1 MPPESSSSST
11 SASSSLA
18 LSCWVH
24 RRYQHDSRLRVAER
38 YRRRVPGH
46 NDNDDHETNEMDQGR
61 RVRSL
66 LQRLSS
72 STNQDTSSCTLIV
85 PQAIVLRKYLPI
97 IMRLVG
103 MGQPQ
108 ESSSSSVGHASNR
121 WIVLE
126 SCVDYMDWRNQV
138 GAEKAVP
145 MERQRLQ
152 GLLLAGAAGG
162 GSGCYYL
169 PDASWILTTTTMT
182 SSMNDSADDEWDVF
196 AYTKMSEKERY
207 QQSLVRAVHWLQ
219 RQVATS
225 TTEIWVVVDQ
235 DDENANNEDEKSSQQ
250 KFFDLD
256 DEDDDDNL
264 EQRGKARCMTM
275 DELVRAYC
283 TATDSGTTTTDNH
296 QLEALLELKQA
307 CEAEYR
313 KRNAPTKKAA
323 MTNRDDHDDDDS
335 WWSDADLQAGLK
347 MGTLL
352 RGRLNVSK
360 DNVAEGYVTVGNN
373 TTYFIDRQYFRRAL
387 HQDMVILH
395 VLPEGQWG
403 RPVGRRLLVHQPRQD
418 DDDDDNAT
426 AVATNDQGDPVP
438 SARIVGLHAE
448 GRRVFA
454 ATLLSTQDADEN
466 AVLVV
471 PMDVRIPK
479 IRIKTKTS
487 HRFVGMRLQV
497 RVTDWDVDS
506 RYPHGQCLAI
516 LGPIG
521 ELETEIQALLIENQV
536 ELEPFTVPA
545 LSCLPVQGASWRVQD
560 DRDLVGRRDLRM
572 SRRIFSVDP
581 PGT

>member
-1 MPPESSSSST
+1 
-11 SASSSLA
+11 
-18 LSCWVH
+18 
-24 RRYQHDSRLRVAER
+24 
-38 YRRRVPGH
+38 
-46 NDNDDHETNEMDQGR
+46 MDQGR

-72 STNQDTSSCTLIV
+72 SSNQNTNSCTLIV
-85 PQAIVLRKYLPI
+85 PQAIVLSKYLPL

-103 MGQPQ
+103 MAPLPQ
-108 ESSSSSVGHASNR
+108 ESSSSSSSALVGHHHPNHR
-121 WIVLE
+121 WIILE

-138 GAEKAVP
+138 GAEKAAP

-152 GLLLAGAAGG
+152 GLLLADATTAGSG
-162 GSGCYYL
+162 GGCYYL
-169 PDASWILTTTTMT
+169 PDASWILTTTTTTTTTT
-182 SSMNDSADDEWDVF
+182 SGTNQHQDDGADDEWDVF
-196 AYTKMSEKERY
+196 AYAKMSETERY
-207 QQSLVRAVHWLQ
+207 RQSLVRAVHWLR
-219 RQVATS
+219 RQVVANRSSMT
-225 TTEIWVVVDQ
+225 TTEILVVVDQ
-235 DDENANNEDEKSSQQ
+235 EDENNANNEDEKSTQQ

-256 DEDDDDNL
+256 DDDDGDDDHL
-264 EQRGKARCMTM
+264 EPRAKAKCMTM
-275 DELVRAYC
+275 DELVRAC
-283 TATDSGTTTTDNH
+283 CNTTDSGTNTTDHH
-296 QLEALLELKQA
+296 QLESLLELKQA
-307 CEAEYR
+307 CEEAHR
-313 KRNAPTKKAA
+313 KRNAPKKTAA
-323 MTNRDDHDDDDS
+323 TTYRDDFQDDDES

-347 MGTLL
+347 AGTLL

-373 TTYFIDRQYFRRAL
+373 TTYFIDRQYFRRAF
-387 HQDMVILH
+387 HQDMVILQ
-395 VLPEGQWG
+395 VLPEGKWG
-403 RPVGRRLLVHQPRQD
+403 RPVGRRRLVHQPRQD
-418 DDDDDNAT
+418 GDDDDDNAT
-426 AVATNDQGDPVP
+426 AAATNDQGDPVP

-454 ATLLSTQDADEN
+454 ATLLSTQDVDEN

-487 HRFVGMRLQV
+487 HRLVGMRLQV

-506 RYPHGQCLAI
+506 RYPHGQCLAV

-560 DRDLVGRRDLRM
+560 DEDLVGRRDLRM